1 MTPKG
6 YPHIS
11 PPPRDSM
18 AESYRATVE
27 WSGDSNLGAELLAAA
42 SMHGYETEI
51 HEVDKNVKLIISV
64 NHSTLQGLR
73 DSVDELLIKM
83 SKIEEE

>member
-1 MTPKG
+1 
-6 YPHIS
+6 
-11 PPPRDSM
+11 M

-27 WSGDSNLGAELLAAA
+27 WSGDSNLGTKLLAAA
-42 SMHGYETEI
+42 SMYGYTTEM
-51 HEVDKNVKLIISV
+51 HENDENVKLIITV

-73 DSVDELLIKM
+73 NSVDELLVEM

>member
-1 MTPKG
+1 
-6 YPHIS
+6 
-11 PPPRDSM
+11 M

-27 WSGDSNLGAELLAAA
+27 WSGDSKLGAELLAAA
-42 SMHGYETEI
+42 SKYGYITEMHEI
-51 HEVDKNVKLIISV
+51 DGNVKLIITV

-83 SKIEEE
+83 SEIEEE